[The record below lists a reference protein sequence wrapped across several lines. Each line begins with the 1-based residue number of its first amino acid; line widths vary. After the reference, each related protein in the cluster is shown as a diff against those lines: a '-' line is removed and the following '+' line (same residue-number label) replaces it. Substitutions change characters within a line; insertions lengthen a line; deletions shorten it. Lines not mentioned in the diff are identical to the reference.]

1 MSGGN
6 SEPLYNT
13 DTLNKACI
21 STRILT
27 SPQRYSVMR
36 SRVPRLRESGIRAP
50 LADYDT
56 DTAHKKYLTSSVRDS
71 RIRYAATFSN
81 SGRFARDIKTAAP
94 DVTYDTDV
102 LSNSQANNFASGL
115 AKTPI
120 TYKNVRS
127 RRPRKGPEIITEA
140 PDIMYDVDTLNKATL
155 RAIVDRSPRK
165 MSTMTSTSARFGI
178 PMRPSTE
185 PEVGPGYYAYTIPT
199 RREDVD
205 RELSSFRS
213 TAARFDRRVDP
224 SRGLGSTWHPEKDRK
239 YWNRGGFTISTT
251 QMTRPSYLPS
261 SYSEKK

>member
-81 SGRFARDIKTAAP
+81 SSKHLPPSQDTSSAGRCAD
-94 DVTYDTDV
+94 
-102 LSNSQANNFASGL
+102 
-115 AKTPI
+115 
-120 TYKNVRS
+120 
-127 RRPRKGPEIITEA
+127 
-140 PDIMYDVDTLNKATL
+140 
-155 RAIVDRSPRK
+155 
-165 MSTMTSTSARFGI
+165 
-178 PMRPSTE
+178 RPSDA
-185 PEVGPGYYAYTIPT
+185 PLM
-199 RREDVD
+199 RRLRCGASAVEA
-205 RELSSFRS
+205 REC
-213 TAARFDRRVDP
+213 
-224 SRGLGSTWHPEKDRK
+224 H
-239 YWNRGGFTISTT
+239 
-251 QMTRPSYLPS
+251 
-261 SYSEKK
+261 